1 MDEEMRNQDISE
13 NSVNDIEQAAAAAAN
28 EAEAKAQEYIEK
40 TEEKVPEIEILDEIP
55 VSAINEAAREADA
68 TAKAPVEAADVMET
82 AESDGIEKAAEAA
95 EEAVTEAAAESASA
109 EVEAKTAP
117 VVEAAVE
124 ELSEEVTKTGT
135 EAVAAPKKKTKK
147 TTIGGQALI
156 EGIMMCGPRRT
167 AIAVR
172 KADGSIYVEEIKK
185 SASETFFEKVPLVRG
200 CIRFFRQLISGTAAL
215 MKSAEISE
223 QGAEDA

>member
-1 MDEEMRNQDISE
+1 MKQY
-13 NSVNDIEQAAAAAAN
+13 VNDAIELLQQLIA
-28 EAEAKAQEYIEK
+28 
-40 TEEKVPEIEILDEIP
+40 TPSVSRDEG
-55 VSAINEAAREADA
+55 A
-68 TAKAPVEAADVMET
+68 AADVMET
-82 AESDGIEKAAEAA
+82 VEPDGIAEAA
-95 EEAVTEAAAESASA
+95 EAVTEAAAESASA
-109 EVEAKTAP
+109 EVEAETAP

-172 KADGSIYVEEIKK
+172 KADGSIYVEEIKRAPARRSLK
-185 SASETFFEKVPLVRG
+185 KCRSSAAVSVSSVSSSPEPR
-200 CIRFFRQLISGTAAL
+200 RS
-215 MKSAEISE
+215 
-223 QGAEDA
+223 